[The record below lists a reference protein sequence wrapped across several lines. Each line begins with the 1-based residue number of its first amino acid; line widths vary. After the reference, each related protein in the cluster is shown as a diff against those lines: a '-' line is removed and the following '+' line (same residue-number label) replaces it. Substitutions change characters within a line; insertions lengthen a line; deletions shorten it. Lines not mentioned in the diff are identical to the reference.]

1 MMHIDHINIAAPA
14 ELLEK
19 VRDFYCDVLD
29 LAEGFRPDF
38 SRDGYW
44 LYSGEKALVHLVES
58 TRHHDNEKQGYFDHF
73 ALRTTGL
80 ARVLA
85 RLDRFNI
92 EYTTNHLPQI
102 NLTQI
107 FCKDPSGTG
116 VEISFLDEPL

>member
-1 MMHIDHINIAAPA
+1 MHIDHINIAAPA

-116 VEISFLDEPL
+116 VEITDTSG